1 MPEDEK
7 GRDFLL
13 DLLSRKR
20 IEIIRRVIDQK
31 YISSSFYSTIRQT
44 PKKYLNSQLD
54 CLLDAVK
61 FGETLDFLGNETF
74 QSYSNAKSGVALDD
88 ILAIPTS
95 IRKAVADTIDEMFGK
110 GEVEAD
116 TALEAIRILDDF
128 LWEATVIRSKSF
140 VQTREEIIHFYY
152 GYQEEIDRFP
162 SNLAATFDVS
172 TLMASAVRK
181 ALKLIDV
188 EYCAFFSRDLLTN
201 EFRVEASNFDHAN
214 VFGGNIMKL
223 DDQLVSTLVKKG
235 ESVMVEANR
244 RSMPLAASLVR
255 RLKAREMLL
264 VPLKVRN
271 RNIGIMLLCKPKN
284 GKAFAS
290 DAIKVSERFASR
302 VAASMENARLHES
315 EQRKLKEAMALL
327 EVSRLVSST
336 LDADVLLSRLVQI
349 AADVC
354 EVGKCSIYLVA
365 GEDESLYPAAT
376 YSTFPGS
383 HWETSMGEGV
393 SLRELSDDEVKALVE
408 DHEAVVLDPWL
419 SPFIPDER
427 IGDTGTKAV
436 AVVPI
441 TSRDILKGVL
451 VLFYLKEKEQIEKDE
466 LNLVMAMAG
475 QAAIALDNASLYGD
489 LEMSYFSTIK
499 SLAKAIEVKD
509 PYTFGHSEMVT
520 EYAVAVA
527 QKMGLSEWE
536 VRNVKYAG
544 ALHDIGKIG
553 IPRGI
558 LNKPG
563 KLTEE
568 EFTEVKNHPE
578 LGESIIEPVEFLQEP
593 RKLIL
598 HHHERFDGSGYPSGL
613 KGEEI
618 PLGSRILAVADSFEA
633 MMSDRPYRKKLG
645 LDKAIRELEGGSGSQ
660 FDPKVVEAF
669 IEVLKEKGMV
679 GEGYAPKLPLQSSVD
694 SSSLPEKGTAGS
706 NT

>member
-1 MPEDEK
+1 MPENER
-7 GRDFLL
+7 GRSFLI
-13 DLLSRKR
+13 DLLSTKRVEIIKR
-20 IEIIRRVIDQK
+20 IVDQK
-31 YISSSFYSTIRQT
+31 LISSSFYSTIRQT
-44 PKKYLNSQLD
+44 PKKYLNDQLG
-54 CLLDAVK
+54 CFLDAIK

-74 QSYSNAKSGVALDD
+74 QSYSNAKGGVTFDD
-88 ILAIPTS
+88 ILAVPGS
-95 IRKAVADTIDEMFGK
+95 IRKAVIDTIDEMLGK

-116 TALEAIRILDDF
+116 TAVEAIRILDDF
-128 LWEATVIRSKSF
+128 LWEAMVIRSKSF
-140 VQTREEIIHFYY
+140 VQTRDEIIHFYH
-152 GYQEEIDRFP
+152 GYQEEIDKFP
-162 SNLAATFDVS
+162 SNLAATFDTS
-172 TLMASAVRK
+172 TLMTSAVRK

-188 EYCAFFSRDLLTN
+188 EYCAFFSRDLLTG
-201 EFRVEASNFDHAN
+201 EFHVEASNFDHAN

-223 DDQLVSTLVKKG
+223 DDQLVSTLVEKG
-235 ESVMVEANR
+235 ELVIVEANR
-244 RSMPLAASLVR
+244 RSMPLAASLTK
-255 RLKAREMLL
+255 RLKAKEVLL

-271 RNIGIMLLCKPKN
+271 RNVGIMLLSRPRG
-284 GKAFAS
+284 GKTFTE
-290 DAIKVSERFASR
+290 DTIKISERFANR

-336 LDADVLLSRLVQI
+336 LDADVLLSRLAQI
-349 AADVC
+349 AAQVY

-365 GEDESLYPAAT
+365 GEDGSLYPAAT
-376 YSTFPGS
+376 YGTFPNS
-383 HWETSMGEGV
+383 HWETSMGGGI
-393 SLRELSDDEVKALVE
+393 SLSELADNETKALVE
-408 DHEAVVLDPWL
+408 NHEAVILDPWL
-419 SPFIPDER
+419 SQFIPDER
-427 IGDTGTKAV
+427 IEDTGTKAV
-436 AVVPI
+436 VVVPI
-441 TSRDILKGVL
+441 TSRDTLKGVL
-451 VLFYLKEKEQIEKDE
+451 VLFCQKEKEQIEKDE
-466 LNLVMAMAG
+466 LNLAVTMAG

-489 LEMSYFSTIK
+489 LEMSYFSTVK

-520 EYAVAVA
+520 EYAVATA

-536 VRNVKYAG
+536 IRNIKYAG

-558 LNKPG
+558 LNKPE
-563 KLTEE
+563 KLTED
-568 EFTEVKNHPE
+568 EFTQVKNHPE

-645 LDKAIRELEGGSGSQ
+645 LDKAIRELEKSSGSQ
-660 FDPKVVEAF
+660 FDPKVVGAF
-669 IEVLKEKGMV
+669 MEVLKEKGMI
-679 GEGYAPKLPLQSSVD
+679 GEEYAPKLPLHSTD
-694 SSSLPEKGTAGS
+694 SSSLPEKGATGR